1 MPMKVVQGSIAN
13 RVQPS
18 YYNCSKCPAYCC
30 SVYERVQVSRRDI
43 SLLAN
48 YFGVDFDTAQHRF
61 TTTWQGEKILRRKA
75 DPIFGKA
82 CKFLNPET
90 RQCTIY
96 DARPQVCREF
106 PSRARCAYYDLLQF
120 ERSQQG
126 DETVVPLVQITFRN
140 GDK

>member
-1 MPMKVVQGSIAN
+1 MKIVQGSSAN
-13 RVQPS
+13 PVQPS

-30 SVYERVQVSRRDI
+30 SVYERVQVSWRDI
-43 SLLAN
+43 NRLAN
-48 YFGVDFDTAQHRF
+48 YFGVDFDTAQRRF
-61 TTTWQGEKILRRKA
+61 TTIWQGEKILRRKA

-96 DARPQVCREF
+96 DGRPQVCREF

>member
-1 MPMKVVQGSIAN
+1 MKIVQGSIAN

-43 SLLAN
+43 NRLAN
-48 YFGVDFDTAQHRF
+48 YFGVDFDTAQRRF

-96 DARPQVCREF
+96 DGRPQVCREF

>member
-1 MPMKVVQGSIAN
+1 MAVNGAQ
-13 RVQPS
+13 QS

-30 SVYERVQVSRRDI
+30 SVYERVQVNKSDLRR
-43 SLLAN
+43 LARH
-48 YFGVDFDTAQHRF
+48 FEVDEKTAAQRF
-61 TTTWQGEKILRRKA
+61 TKIYQGERVLRRKA
-75 DPIFGKA
+75 DPIFGEA
-82 CKFLNPET
+82 CRFLNPVT

-96 DARPQVCREF
+96 DARPEVCRAF

-126 DETVVPLVQITFRN
+126 DETVVPLVQITFPN